1 MGPPKINRRLGECS
15 SRYGSH
21 KHLGIYLTST
31 LDWSLHVQ
39 QTLIKAYRKLSVLRS
54 VRLLHRNTLDLL
66 YKLTIRSVIDY
77 GLVVFGSSLKLSDL
91 NRLEQ
96 LQYKAGKLV
105 TGALHLTSAE
115 KLNNE
120 LGWESIKTRTDFL
133 GMTLFYKINGGL
145 TRPLLK
151 TCMTSQ
157 VWKRNSRQFGHYTRY
172 PNYGVK
178 FLNSFFPY
186 FSKKWNQLDRST
198 VNLDLEDFK
207 QELKVSLEPVKHR
220 HYSYGSRLG
229 NKLLTRLRLGRTFLN
244 SHGYAIGKVK
254 SPECLCHNRN
264 ETTKH
269 FMLDCWLYTIE
280 RTSLFDQMNE
290 LVTGFDR
297 LSQKNKLDILLFG
310 YSDTELLPI
319 SAKINLAVQKFII
332 QTKCF
337 CTRCNLVSH
346 DLSLSF
352 SFSFSFFSFFSLL
365 AS

>member
-1 MGPPKINRRLGECS
+1 
-15 SRYGSH
+15 
-21 KHLGIYLTST
+21 
-31 LDWSLHVQ
+31 
-39 QTLIKAYRKLSVLRS
+39 
-54 VRLLHRNTLDLL
+54 
-66 YKLTIRSVIDY
+66 
-77 GLVVFGSSLKLSDL
+77 
-91 NRLEQ
+91 
-96 LQYKAGKLV
+96 
-105 TGALHLTSAE
+105 
-115 KLNNE
+115 
-120 LGWESIKTRTDFL
+120 
-133 GMTLFYKINGGL
+133 
-145 TRPLLK
+145 
-151 TCMTSQ
+151 MTSQ

-207 QELKVSLEPVKHR
+207 QELKVSLKPVKHR

-269 FMLDCWLYTIE
+269 FMLECWLYTVE

-290 LVTGFDR
+290 FVTGFDR

-310 YSDTELLPI
+310 YSDPEFLPI
-319 SAKINLAVQKFII
+319 SAKINFVVQKFII
-332 QTKCF
+332 QTKRF
-337 CTRCNLVSH
+337 LIH
-346 DLSLSF
+346 
-352 SFSFSFFSFFSLL
+352 
-365 AS
+365 